1 MNPSLLEVFDRIAII
16 NLPERSDRRRAV
28 TRELRSLGMAVDGK
42 RVRFVQAIR
51 PDGPG
56 DFPSTGARGC
66 FLSHLKTLRQAQAD
80 GVQRLL
86 VLEDDVMF
94 TPALHGA
101 AHLAPALARGD
112 WQLAYPGHVQ
122 PARPGPLRWEHSV
135 EALVCAHCYA
145 VNASALPTLV
155 AYLEACLLRPAGHP
169 HGGPMHFDGALS
181 MLRRHRPDLVTLL
194 ASRSLAGQRSSRSDI
209 IGPSW
214 LDRWAGAGLA
224 GLVRG
229 LRNRFLSLSQ
239 GRSQGRSQNPARPG

>member
-1 MNPSLLEVFDRIAII
+1 MNASFLAGFDRIAII
-16 NLPERSDRRRAV
+16 NLPERHDRRRAV
-28 TRELRSLGMAVDGK
+28 TRELDRCGVAVDGV
-42 RVRFVQAIR
+42 RVRFVDAIR

-94 TPALHGA
+94 TPALA
-101 AHLAPALARGD
+101 QAEHLAPALAQGG
-112 WQLAYPGHVQ
+112 WQLAYPGHVRAAQ
-122 PARPGPLRWEHSV
+122 PGPLRWEVCS

-145 VNASALPTLV
+145 VQASALPVLV
-155 AYLEACLLRPAGHP
+155 AFLEACLARPVGHP
-169 HGGPMHFDGALS
+169 DGGPMHVDGALTV
-181 MLRRHRPDLVTLL
+181 LRRQRPDLVTWA

-214 LDRWAGAGLA
+214 LDRWLGTGMAGW
-224 GLVRG
+224 VRG
-229 LRNRFLSLSQ
+229 LRNRWRRLA
-239 GRSQGRSQNPARPG
+239 GVA